1 MDGEPVRKGLEVA
14 VHDNNEKWRRTALE
28 RHSQVSARLR
38 AKRQLLRV
46 SSARFEKARLEY
58 LQWEAFSLWVRAI
71 ADAEKRL
78 PTAVMKTVQQRC
90 PGLLP
95 QGRAPAKLLPLDILK
110 WVHNHTFGV
119 AKREGW
125 LDALMFYSVRDP
137 RSQRT
142 WAYWEHCER
151 EWKKQRPRSYPP
163 FERWLH
169 AAKKWRQPAWAAAR
183 DRTRRSA

>member
-1 MDGEPVRKGLEVA
+1 MRGKPICKESALAP
-14 VHDNNEKWRRTALE
+14 HDNPEEWQPTTLE
-28 RHSQVSARLR
+28 QHAQVSARLR

-46 SSARFEKARLEY
+46 SPPRFEKARRAY
-58 LQWEAFSLWVRAI
+58 IQWEAFSLWVRAI
-71 ADAEKRL
+71 ADVEKRL
-78 PTAVMKTVQQRC
+78 PAALVRTIQQRC

-95 QGRAPAKLLPLDILK
+95 QGRVPARLLPLDVLK
-110 WVHNHTFGV
+110 WVHNHAFGA

-125 LDALMFYSVRDP
+125 LDALMFYSVRDS

-151 EWKKQRPRSYPP
+151 EWKKKRLRSYPS

-169 AAKKWRQPAWAAAR
+169 AANKWRQP
-183 DRTRRSA
+183 SLL